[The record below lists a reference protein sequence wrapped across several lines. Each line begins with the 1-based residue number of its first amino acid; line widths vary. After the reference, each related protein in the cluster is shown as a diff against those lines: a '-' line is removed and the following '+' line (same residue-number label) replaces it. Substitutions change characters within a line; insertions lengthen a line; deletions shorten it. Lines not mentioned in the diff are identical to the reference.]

1 MGPTGGGALRA
12 EGRGL
17 AAVAG
22 GASEG
27 DKAVVAL
34 AVASPRESCRRH
46 PGPRASR
53 LPTEARVCTP
63 DSASHS
69 PLASRAVS
77 PASCVNFTAEETDIE
92 EIKKMTK
99 IRELPSRNCCL
110 IRGKNAHAT
119 ASGIF
124 AYLNY
129 HVPRTRREILETL
142 IKGLQRLEY
151 RGYDSAGVGF
161 DGGNDKDWEANA
173 CKIQLI
179 KKKGKVKALDEE
191 VHKQQD
197 MDLDIEFDV
206 HFGIAHTRWA
216 THGEPNP
223 VNSHPQRSDKN
234 NEFIVIHN
242 GIITNY
248 KDLKKFLESK
258 GYDFESETDTE
269 TIAKLVK
276 YMYDNQESQDTS
288 FTTLVERVI
297 QQLEGAFALVFKSVH
312 FPGQAVGTRRGSP
325 LLIAVR
331 SEHKLSTDHIP
342 ILYRTGKDKKGS
354 CNLSRVDSTT
364 CLFPVEEKAVE
375 YYFASDASAV
385 IEHTNRVIF
394 LEDDDVAAVVDG
406 RLSIHRIKRT
416 AGDHPGRAVQTLQM
430 ELQQIMKG
438 NFSSFM
444 QKEIFEQPESVVNTM
459 RGRVNFDDYT
469 VNLGGLKDHIKEI
482 QRCRRLILIACGTS
496 YHAGVA
502 TRQVLEELT
511 ELPVM
516 VELAS
521 DFLDRN
527 TPVFRDDVCF
537 FLSQSGETADT
548 LMGLRYCKERGAL
561 TVGITN
567 TVGSSISRETDCG
580 VHINAGPEIGVASTK
595 TRQVLEEL
603 TELPV
608 MVELASDFLD
618 RNTPVF
624 RDDVCFFLSQSGET
638 ADTLMGLRYCKERG
652 ALTVGITNTVGSSIS
667 RETDCGVHIN
677 AGPEIGVASTKA
689 YTSQF
694 VSLVMFALMMCD
706 DRISMQERRKEIM
719 LGLKRLPDLIKE
731 VLSMD
736 DEIQKLA
743 TELYHQKSV
752 LIMGRGYH
760 YATCL
765 EGALKIKEIT
775 YMHSEGILAGEL
787 KHGPLALVDKLMPV
801 IMIIMRDHTYAK
813 CQNALQQV
821 VARQGRPV
829 VICDKED
836 TETIKNTKRTIKV
849 PHSVDCLQGI
859 LSVIPLQLLAFHL
872 AVLRGYD
879 VDFPRNLAKSVTVE

>member
-1 MGPTGGGALRA
+1 M
-12 EGRGL
+12 
-17 AAVAG
+17 
-22 GASEG
+22 
-27 DKAVVAL
+27 
-34 AVASPRESCRRH
+34 C
-46 PGPRASR
+46 
-53 LPTEARVCTP
+53 
-63 DSASHS
+63 
-69 PLASRAVS
+69 
-77 PASCVNFTAEETDIE
+77 
-92 EIKKMTK
+92 
-99 IRELPSRNCCL
+99 
-110 IRGKNAHAT
+110 
-119 ASGIF
+119 GIF

-129 HVPRTRREILETL
+129 HVPRTRREILERL

-151 RGYDSAGVGF
+151 RGYDSAGVGI
-161 DGGNDKDWEANA
+161 DGGNEKNWENNA
-173 CKIQLI
+173 SQIQLI

-191 VHKQQD
+191 INKQE
-197 MDLDIEFDV
+197 DLDLELEFEV
-206 HFGIAHTRWA
+206 HLGIAHTRWA
-216 THGEPNP
+216 THGEPSP
-223 VNSHPQRSDKN
+223 TNSHPQRSDKN

-258 GYDFESETDTE
+258 GYEFESETDTE
-269 TIAKLVK
+269 TIAKLAK
-276 YMYDNQESQDTS
+276 YMYDNRENDGIS
-288 FTTLVERVI
+288 FATLVERVI

-312 FPGQAVGTRRGSP
+312 YPGQAVGTRRGSP
-325 LLIAVR
+325 LLMGVQ

-342 ILYRTGKDKKGS
+342 ILYRSGLEKKGS
-354 CNLSRVDSTT
+354 CSLTRVDSTT
-364 CLFPVEEKAVE
+364 CLFPVDEKAVE

-385 IEHTNRVIF
+385 IEHTNRVIY

-406 RLSIHRIKRT
+406 RLSIHRIKRS
-416 AGDHPGRAVQTLQM
+416 AGDHPARAIQTLQM

-459 RGRVNFDDYT
+459 RGRVNFDDLT
-469 VNLGGLKDHIKEI
+469 VNLGGLKDHLKEI

-502 TRQVLEELT
+502 TRQILEELT

-537 FLSQSGETADT
+537 FISQSGETADT
-548 LMGLRYCKERGAL
+548 L
-561 TVGITN
+561 
-567 TVGSSISRETDCG
+567 
-580 VHINAGPEIGVASTK
+580 
-595 TRQVLEEL
+595 
-603 TELPV
+603 
-608 MVELASDFLD
+608 LA
-618 RNTPVF
+618 
-624 RDDVCFFLSQSGET
+624 
-638 ADTLMGLRYCKERG
+638 LRYCKERG

-694 VSLVMFALMMCD
+694 VALVMFALMVCD
-706 DRISMQERRKEIM
+706 DRISMQDRRKQIM
-719 LGLKRLPDLIKE
+719 HGLKMLPDNIKE
-731 VLSMD
+731 VLSLD

-743 TELYHQKSV
+743 AELYQQKSV

-801 IMIIMRDHTYAK
+801 IMIIVRDHAYTK

-836 TETIKNTKRTIKV
+836 TETINTIKRTIKV
-849 PHSVDCLQGI
+849 PHTVDCLQGI

-879 VDFPRNLAKSVTVE
+879 VDCPRNLAKSVTVE

>member
-1 MGPTGGGALRA
+1 M
-12 EGRGL
+12 
-17 AAVAG
+17 
-22 GASEG
+22 
-27 DKAVVAL
+27 
-34 AVASPRESCRRH
+34 C
-46 PGPRASR
+46 
-53 LPTEARVCTP
+53 
-63 DSASHS
+63 
-69 PLASRAVS
+69 
-77 PASCVNFTAEETDIE
+77 
-92 EIKKMTK
+92 
-99 IRELPSRNCCL
+99 
-110 IRGKNAHAT
+110 
-119 ASGIF
+119 GIF

-129 HVPRTRREILETL
+129 HVPRTRREILERL

-151 RGYDSAGVGF
+151 RGYDSAGVGI
-161 DGGNDKDWEANA
+161 DGGNEKTWENNAN
-173 CKIQLI
+173 KIELI

-191 VHKQQD
+191 INKQENL
-197 MDLDIEFDV
+197 DLDLEFEI
-206 HFGIAHTRWA
+206 HLGIAHTRWA
-216 THGEPNP
+216 THGEPSP
-223 VNSHPQRSDKN
+223 TNSHPQRSDKN

-258 GYDFESETDTE
+258 GYEFESETDTE
-269 TIAKLVK
+269 TIAKLAK
-276 YMYDNQESQDTS
+276 YMYDNRENDGIS
-288 FTTLVERVI
+288 FATLVERVI

-312 FPGQAVGTRRGSP
+312 YPGQAVGTRRGSP
-325 LLIAVR
+325 LLMGVR

-342 ILYRTGKDKKGS
+342 VLYRSGLEKKGS
-354 CNLSRVDSTT
+354 CSLTRVDSTT
-364 CLFPVEEKAVE
+364 CLFPVDEKAVE

-406 RLSIHRIKRT
+406 RLSIHRIKRS
-416 AGDHPGRAVQTLQM
+416 AGDHPARAIQTLQM

-459 RGRVNFDDYT
+459 RGRVNFDDLT
-469 VNLGGLKDHIKEI
+469 VNLGGLKDHLKEI

-502 TRQVLEELT
+502 TRQILEELT

-537 FLSQSGETADT
+537 FISQSGETADT
-548 LMGLRYCKERGAL
+548 L
-561 TVGITN
+561 
-567 TVGSSISRETDCG
+567 
-580 VHINAGPEIGVASTK
+580 
-595 TRQVLEEL
+595 
-603 TELPV
+603 
-608 MVELASDFLD
+608 LA
-618 RNTPVF
+618 
-624 RDDVCFFLSQSGET
+624 
-638 ADTLMGLRYCKERG
+638 LRYCKERG

-694 VSLVMFALMMCD
+694 VALVMFALLVCD
-706 DRISMQERRKEIM
+706 DRISMQERRKQIIN
-719 LGLKRLPDLIKE
+719 GLKVLPDNIKE
-731 VLSMD
+731 VLSLD

-743 TELYHQKSV
+743 EELYQQKSV

-801 IMIIMRDHTYAK
+801 IMIIMRDHAYTK

-821 VARQGRPV
+821 VARSGRPV

-836 TETIKNTKRTIKV
+836 TETINTIKRTIKV
-849 PHSVDCLQGI
+849 PHTVDCLQGI

-879 VDFPRNLAKSVTVE
+879 VDCPRNLAKSVTVE

>member
-1 MGPTGGGALRA
+1 
-12 EGRGL
+12 
-17 AAVAG
+17 
-22 GASEG
+22 
-27 DKAVVAL
+27 
-34 AVASPRESCRRH
+34 
-46 PGPRASR
+46 
-53 LPTEARVCTP
+53 
-63 DSASHS
+63 
-69 PLASRAVS
+69 
-77 PASCVNFTAEETDIE
+77 I
-92 EIKKMTK
+92 IK
-99 IRELPSRNCCL
+99 LSFFL
-110 IRGKNAHAT
+110 
-119 ASGIF
+119 GIF

-129 HVPRTRREILETL
+129 HVPRTRREILEIL

-151 RGYDSAGVGF
+151 RGYDSAGET
-161 DGGNDKDWEANA
+161 DPRNNKEWESNA
-173 CKIQLI
+173 KSIHLI
-179 KKKGKVKALDEE
+179 KQRGKVKALDEE
-191 VHKQQD
+191 IHKQD
-197 MDLDIEFDV
+197 IDLDVEFDV
-206 HFGIAHTRWA
+206 HLGIAHTRWA
-216 THGEPNP
+216 THGEPSP
-223 VNSHPQRSDKN
+223 MNSHPQRSDKN

-258 GYDFESETDTE
+258 GYEFESETDTE
-269 TIAKLVK
+269 SIAKLTK
-276 YMYDNQESQDTS
+276 YMYDNRENDDLS
-288 FTTLVERVI
+288 FATLVERVI

-312 FPGQAVGTRRGSP
+312 YPGEAVGTRRGGP
-325 LLIAVR
+325 LLMGVR
-331 SEHKLSTDHIP
+331 SDHKLSSDHIP
-342 ILYRTGKDKKGS
+342 VLYRS
-354 CNLSRVDSTT
+354 CRRTFLHIDT
-364 CLFPVEEKAVE
+364 CLFPVDEKAVE
-375 YYFASDASAV
+375 YFFASDASAV

-394 LEDDDVAAVVDG
+394 LEDDDVAAVVEG
-406 RLSIHRIKRT
+406 RLSIHRIKRS
-416 AGDHPGRAVQTLQM
+416 AGDYPARAIQTLQM

-438 NFSSFM
+438 NFSAFM

-459 RGRVNFDDYT
+459 RGRVNFDDNT
-469 VNLGGLKDHIKEI
+469 VILGGLKDHIKEI

-537 FLSQSGETADT
+537 FISQSGETADS
-548 LMGLRYCKERGAL
+548 LMALRYCKER
-561 TVGITN
+561 
-567 TVGSSISRETDCG
+567 S
-580 VHINAGPEIGVASTK
+580 
-595 TRQVLEEL
+595 
-603 TELPV
+603 
-608 MVELASDFLD
+608 
-618 RNTPVF
+618 
-624 RDDVCFFLSQSGET
+624 
-638 ADTLMGLRYCKERG
+638 

-694 VSLVMFALMMCD
+694 VALIMFALLMCD
-706 DRISMQERRKEIM
+706 DRISMQPRRREIIQ
-719 LGLKRLPDLIKE
+719 GLRVLPDLIKE
-731 VLSMD
+731 VLSLD

-743 TELYHQKSV
+743 AELYENKSV

-801 IMIIMRDHTYAK
+801 IMIIMRDHTYTK

-821 VARQGRPV
+821 VARQGRPI
-829 VICDKED
+829 VICDKD
-836 TETIKNTKRTIKV
+836 DQETIRNSCRSIKV
-849 PHSVDCLQGI
+849 PHCVDCLQGI
-859 LSVIPLQLLAFHL
+859 LSVIPLQLLSFHL

-879 VDFPRNLAKSVTVE
+879 VSATSSASTFIYINRNKHKVFTQTVVLQTSFSV

>member
-1 MGPTGGGALRA
+1 
-12 EGRGL
+12 
-17 AAVAG
+17 
-22 GASEG
+22 
-27 DKAVVAL
+27 
-34 AVASPRESCRRH
+34 
-46 PGPRASR
+46 
-53 LPTEARVCTP
+53 
-63 DSASHS
+63 
-69 PLASRAVS
+69 
-77 PASCVNFTAEETDIE
+77 
-92 EIKKMTK
+92 
-99 IRELPSRNCCL
+99 
-110 IRGKNAHAT
+110 
-119 ASGIF
+119 
-124 AYLNY
+124 
-129 HVPRTRREILETL
+129 ILETL

-151 RGYDSAGVGF
+151 RGYDSA
-161 DGGNDKDWEANA
+161 NA
-173 CKIQLI
+173 GKIQLI

-191 VHKQQD
+191 INKQQD

-206 HFGIAHTRWA
+206 HLGIAHTRWA
-216 THGEPNP
+216 THGEPSP

-248 KDLKKFLESK
+248 KDLRKFLESK

-276 YMYDNQESQDTS
+276 YMYDNRESDDIS

-297 QQLEGAFALVFKSVH
+297 QLIPPWFVC
-312 FPGQAVGTRRGSP
+312 RRGSP
-325 LLIAVR
+325 LLIGVR

-342 ILYRTGKDKKGS
+342 VLYRTGS
-354 CNLSRVDSTT
+354 CSLSRIDSTT

-537 FLSQSGETADT
+537 F
-548 LMGLRYCKERGAL
+548 
-561 TVGITN
+561 I
-567 TVGSSISRETDCG
+567 
-580 VHINAGPEIGVASTK
+580 
-595 TRQVLEEL
+595 
-603 TELPV
+603 
-608 MVELASDFLD
+608 
-618 RNTPVF
+618 
-624 RDDVCFFLSQSGET
+624 SQSGET

-719 LGLKRLPDLIKE
+719 RGLKVLPDLIKE

-775 YMHSEGILAGEL
+775 YMHSEGIMAGEL

-821 VARQGRPV
+821 IARQGRPV

-836 TETIKNTKRTIKV
+836 TETINNNKRTIKV